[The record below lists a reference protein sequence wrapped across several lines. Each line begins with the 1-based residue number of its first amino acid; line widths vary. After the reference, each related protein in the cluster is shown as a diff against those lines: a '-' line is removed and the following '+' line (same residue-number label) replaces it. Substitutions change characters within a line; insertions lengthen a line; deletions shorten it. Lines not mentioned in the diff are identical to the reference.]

1 MKALKRCMHA
11 QDVTEE
17 NAEVLLGAKANRG
30 LVPAQATVPRLRHS
44 RSSLPNIPYYEGQA
58 EMLGYSDALTLEPVQ
73 EESAAQIMAAP

>member
-1 MKALKRCMHA
+1 MQLEGQSDHGMGA

-30 LVPAQATVPRLRHS
+30 MVPAQATVPRLRHS

-58 EMLGYSDALTLEPVQ
+58 NTLGYSDALTLEPVQ
-73 EESAAQIMAAP
+73 EEAAP

>member
-1 MKALKRCMHA
+1 M

-30 LVPAQATVPRLRHS
+30 LVPAHAAVPRLRRS

-58 EMLGYSDALTLEPVQ
+58 EMQGYSDALALEPVQ
-73 EESAAQIMAAP
+73 EEGAA